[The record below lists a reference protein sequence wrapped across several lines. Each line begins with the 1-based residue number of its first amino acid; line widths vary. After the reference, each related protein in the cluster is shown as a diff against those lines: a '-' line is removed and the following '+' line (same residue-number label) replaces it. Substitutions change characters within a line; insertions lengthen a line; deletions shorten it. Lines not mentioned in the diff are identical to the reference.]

1 MAEYLSTVTVLY
13 LLFPSLFVLFSLT
26 WYLAGDDGQGID
38 SSWTVVGT
46 PVLRVKTIYISSAIL
61 AAKSPF
67 FFKVSVITS

>member
-1 MAEYLSTVTVLY
+1 
-13 LLFPSLFVLFSLT
+13 LLPSLFTHYTPLT
-26 WYLAGDDGQGID
+26 LLLAGDDGQGID

-67 FFKVSVITS
+67 FFKVVMELW